1 MRTQWIVIFWMLATG
16 EHLLAQSQSVLV
28 THGNDKIN
36 LPLPDQSTIGF
47 ARNGTIYANKPHGSQ
62 SLRMLAVD
70 PSATVGESIAAIN
83 QHGIAIQLKDPASVM
98 VTSFDGSATQYEIN
112 SVTGVIK
119 RQVTTDN
126 WSLND
131 NVISLRVADPSAFDS
146 AQIIYGL
153 TASRTALTDLQAQI
167 ASSDQS
173 LMLSAQTRQLFNQLT
188 LSLEESLPGDRY
200 AATRQYLSDESDNL
214 RATIASGNV
223 ALAASQMRALQLLI
237 DTAPRVVSFDV
248 TSDTPTVHIRL
259 YGLLDTTP
267 RSTEYT
273 NGRILAVSP
282 GKYRLEATKENYADA
297 TLPSLD
303 LFRVQPEAITCEMK
317 PKTAPPSICRVKAL

>member
-1 MRTQWIVIFWMLATG
+1 MLATG

-223 ALAASQMRALQLLI
+223 ALAASQTRRQ
-237 DTAPRVVSFDV
+237 F
-248 TSDTPTVHIRL
+248 TSDFTDCSIRPPGALNTPMAAFSPFRPGSTGSRPPRKI
-259 YGLLDTTP
+259 TQTP
-267 RSTEYT
+267 H
-273 NGRILAVSP
+273 
-282 GKYRLEATKENYADA
+282 YR
-297 TLPSLD
+297 
-303 LFRVQPEAITCEMK
+303 V
-317 PKTAPPSICRVKAL
+317 SICSAYNQRRSLAK